1 MSACREQKLEVE
13 RRKKELDAL
22 KDCSFAPHRVSL
34 SKGSR
39 EGGIV
44 SSIDHDHH
52 RDRATAGYRNGHKNA
67 LTAATRATA
76 VHPVV
81 VGSEE
86 EVSKPTFRY
95 GSEPLFYVSDINDED
110 HNYPTVDDYSL
121 ETARNPHHHQHHSVR
136 DNYGTVRVDVTAATP
151 RPLHAGAAGKVPL
164 PIRSTVSPVYP
175 YDATALDPEDRGSSA
190 SSSSSSR
197 PSQVGR
203 RTDQDHVGRNLV
215 RSPVRF
221 GHPFSSSSISSFAL
235 HLDDDVVA
243 PTSNYEVGVDYADIT
258 LDDLVSGRQH
268 EGMGHDRNRTAPSSS
283 SSRWK
288 SAVADDEFDDMDGYS
303 QGIEYE

>member
-13 RRKKELDAL
+13 RQKKELDAL
-22 KDCSFAPHRVSL
+22 KDCSFAPHRASL

-39 EGGIV
+39 EAG
-44 SSIDHDHH
+44 SSID
-52 RDRATAGYRNGHKNA
+52 RAGDRNGHKNA
-67 LTAATRATA
+67 LTAATRATV
-76 VHPVV
+76 VHPA
-81 VGSEE
+81 VGEE

-110 HNYPTVDDYSL
+110 HNYTAVDEYSL
-121 ETARNPHHHQHHSVR
+121 ETARNPHHHQHHPVR
-136 DNYGTVRVDVTAATP
+136 DNYGTVRVDVTATTP
-151 RPLHAGAAGKVPL
+151 RPRHAAAGKVPL

-175 YDATALDPEDRGSSA
+175 YDATALDPEDRGGSASSS

-197 PSQVGR
+197 PSQLSR

-221 GHPFSSSSISSFAL
+221 GPPSSSSAL
-235 HLDDDVVA
+235 HLDDDVVV
-243 PTSNYEVGVDYADIT
+243 PTSDYEVGVDYADIT
-258 LDDLVSGRQH
+258 LDDLVSGRHH
-268 EGMGHDRNRTAPSSS
+268 EGMGHDRNRTVASSSS

-288 SAVADDEFDDMDGYS
+288 SAATDDEYDDMDGYA